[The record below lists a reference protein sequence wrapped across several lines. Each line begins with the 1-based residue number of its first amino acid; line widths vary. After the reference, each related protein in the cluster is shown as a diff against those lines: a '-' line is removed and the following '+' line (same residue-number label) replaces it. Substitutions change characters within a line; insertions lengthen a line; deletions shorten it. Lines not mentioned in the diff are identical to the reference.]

1 MRQMLEPEE
10 SRSNAG
16 RMADMFARIAG
27 RYDVLNHGLSA
38 GMDIL
43 WRARLVR
50 SLAAGSA
57 RKILDLAAGTMDV
70 SLALRKK
77 YPCADIVSLD
87 VCRPMLLRGVAKAAA
102 ARGSFRQSMPFFL
115 PVQADALALPLK
127 SESVDRIA
135 VAFGI
140 RNMNPRSDVFAE
152 ALRVLRP
159 GGRLCVLEFG
169 SAKRPVCFG
178 LYNLYL
184 SHILPRIGKL
194 VSAEGAAY
202 EYLAQTI
209 KNFPLPAVLDQEL
222 AKAGFF
228 RVRHEALTGGIVYLH
243 IADKSA

>member
-1 MRQMLEPEE
+1 MRQMLEPKEG
-10 SRSNAG
+10 RSNAG

-77 YPCADIVSLD
+77 YPFAAIVSLD

-102 ARGSFRQSMPFFL
+102 ACGLSRRTPFFL
-115 PVQADALALPLK
+115 PVQADALTLPLK

-140 RNMNPRSDVFAE
+140 RNMNPRSEVFAE

-169 SAKRPVCFG
+169 SAQRPVCFG

-228 RVRHEALTGGIVYLH
+228 KVRHEALTGGIVYLH